1 MQKLLRKTKRNKLYN
16 KNKTLNKRPHH
27 LKVITVGLIHAN
39 WCGHCQALKPHW
51 DKMKNEM
58 KIGNKSKKFDFVEI
72 EDSDHMKEK
81 KIHNINKKI
90 KGNKI
95 DIKGYPTIFKI
106 EGGNVKYYGGERESE
121 SLKSW
126 FSEGEN
132 QHKNKHKNQHK
143 NQQQGLMNGMQQM
156 FGGGCG
162 CSSLK
167 ET

>member
-1 MQKLLRKTKRNKLYN
+1 MQKQLKKTKRNRLYN

-58 KIGNKSKKFDFVEI
+58 KISNKNKKFDFVEI
-72 EDSDHMKEK
+72 EDSDHMKEQ
-81 KIHNINKKI
+81 KINNINKKL

-95 DIKGYPTIFKI
+95 NIKGYPTIFKI
-106 EGGNVKYYGGERESE
+106 KGGNLEYYEGERESN
-121 SLKSW
+121 SLKNW
-126 FSEGEN
+126 FSGIEISN
-132 QHKNKHKNQHK
+132 Q
-143 NQQQGLMNGMQQM
+143 NQQQGLMKGMQQM